1 MARRRT
7 VGVVGKL
14 DHCVTITASRLDG
27 RIPEDIDIATD
38 TQWEDSGDDVAGE
51 LPDHDNP

>member
-7 VGVVGKL
+7 VRVVGKL
-14 DHCVTITASRLDG
+14 DDCVTVTARRLHG
-27 RIPEDIDIATD
+27 RIPENINVTTD
-38 TQWEDSGDDVAGE
+38 AQREDSGDDVAGE